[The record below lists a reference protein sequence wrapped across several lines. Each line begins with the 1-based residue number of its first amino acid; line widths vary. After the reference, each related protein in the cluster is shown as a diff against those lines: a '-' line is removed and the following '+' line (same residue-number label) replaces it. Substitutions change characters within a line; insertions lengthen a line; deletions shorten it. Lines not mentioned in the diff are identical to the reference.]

1 MATSEK
7 VLAPFADGVD
17 SLGADGWAWNNAYT
31 KHLYVISDAT
41 TQKLTV
47 KGEASIPSI
56 KGETDI
62 ERLSV
67 SSNISV
73 RGNISANGTIT
84 AEKVFNAVYNDYAEW
99 FERGDDTKE
108 GEIVALDETSN
119 KEQYVK
125 ATNKSKVIVGI
136 CTGNYA
142 HIIGGEN
149 HADYEKHNLEK
160 YIPISLAGRVPVYVK
175 GAVYAGDYITPSNI
189 PGVGKPVKRKT
200 SKAVGIALE
209 SSANDEIKLIKVL
222 VV

>member
-17 SLGADGWAWNNAYT
+17 SLGADGCAWNNTYT
-31 KHLYVISDAT
+31 KHLYVITDAT

-47 KGEASIPSI
+47 KGEAAIPSI

-62 ERLSV
+62 ERLGV

-73 RGNISANGTIT
+73 KGDISANGNIT
-84 AEKVFNAVYNDYAEW
+84 AAKVFNAVYNDYAEW

-108 GEIVALDETSN
+108 GEIVALDETAN
-119 KEQYVK
+119 KEQYIK
-125 ATNKSKVIVGI
+125 ATDKSKVIVGI

-149 HADYEKHNLEK
+149 HADYERHNLKK

-175 GAVYAGDYITPSNI
+175 GVVCVGDYIAPSSI
-189 PGVGKPVKRKT
+189 PGIGKAVKKKT
-200 SKAVGIALE
+200 SKAIGIALE
-209 SSANDEIKLIKVL
+209 SSDNSKTKLVKVL